1 MESPITESTEVSILD
16 RVLRAATIEEIEAEQ
31 ELLRA
36 KIEEVKATSALTI
49 SQTKNSIDALEVIRK
64 ALVIQRDGKL
74 PARKLPAREKP
85 EGEVK
90 VRRKRRGP
98 GGGETTADQCEALI
112 RRNGPSS
119 LKQLEQATGRSYAT
133 VYSALNCDRFE
144 VDPSTKLYS
153 IAEGFE

>member
-1 MESPITESTEVSILD
+1 VESAITESTEVSILD

-36 KIEEVKATSALTI
+36 KIEQVKATSALTI

-74 PARKLPAREKP
+74 PAREKP

-98 GGGETTADQCEALI
+98 GGGESTADQCEALI
-112 RRNGPSS
+112 RRNGPMS
-119 LKQLEQATGRSYAT
+119 LKQLEQATGRSYAA

-153 IAEGFE
+153 VAGAFE